1 MLNETAHLSY
11 LMKANTL
18 IVYQIQ
24 ENVKHAVLNL
34 NGIAEEEET
43 PFFIMNEKIV
53 IDNWII

>member
-1 MLNETAHLSY
+1 ME
-11 LMKANTL
+11 ANTL

-34 NGIAEEEET
+34 NGIAEEEEA